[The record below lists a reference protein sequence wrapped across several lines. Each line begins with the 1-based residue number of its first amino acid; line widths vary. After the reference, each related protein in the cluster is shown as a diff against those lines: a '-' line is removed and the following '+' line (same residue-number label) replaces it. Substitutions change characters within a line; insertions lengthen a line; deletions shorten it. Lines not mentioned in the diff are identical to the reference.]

1 MSPRLFGRLGEDVG
15 FLSRLSRPR
24 HARPARPRRPRARRG
39 RPRLLRPPSRAAQP
53 PSSPAAPDAARPP
66 CGETCVFWPPNRVL
80 ARRTRPFARRG
91 RSSPAK
97 AQVGG
102 FDKADAPSDRGRSVP
117 ELGLLARNR
126 ERADMERETR
136 GARKR
141 QTRGRKP
148 RARGH
153 EGALGCGVLE
163 AIARGGRRCGRGGM
177 RRALRGCGAPCGGGG
192 RATRLAAPRERPVR
206 RRNHADAKG
215 RGNARGVGVKARAR
229 SCASVAAVGGRRRCD
244 RADRALLHACSKFL
258 LAENCMEG
266 GPACP

>member
-15 FLSRLSRPR
+15 FSVPPLASAACPP
-24 HARPARPRRPRARRG
+24 RPAAPPACPPRAPAAPPPALAGCAAALLSGCAG
-39 RPRLLRPPSRAAQP
+39 RRPPSVRENMRFLATK
-53 PSSPAAPDAARPP
+53 PSSGTPNAPLRPKRALLP
-66 CGETCVFWPPNRVL
+66 GESPGRRNRQSRCAVGSGPIR
-80 ARRTRPFARRG
+80 ARTRF
-91 RSSPAK
+91 
-97 AQVGG
+97 GG
-102 FDKADAPSDRGRSVP
+102 QKS
-117 ELGLLARNR
+117 
-126 ERADMERETR
+126 
-136 GARKR
+136 
-141 QTRGRKP
+141 

-153 EGALGCGVLE
+153 EGALGRGVLE

-215 RGNARGVGVKARAR
+215 QGNARGVGVKARAR